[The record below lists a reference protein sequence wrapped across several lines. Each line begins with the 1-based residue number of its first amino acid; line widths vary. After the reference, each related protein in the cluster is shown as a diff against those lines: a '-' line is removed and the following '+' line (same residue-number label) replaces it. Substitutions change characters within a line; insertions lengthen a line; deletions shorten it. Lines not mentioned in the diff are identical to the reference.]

1 MARKRIQGISP
12 VYLGVFYVIVV
23 VLLYYVMTVNLKNI
37 ESTTRFDLLTKA
49 INVFTVVLL
58 IFTIYINVD
67 NNNRIQED
75 AIRQNSYAI
84 SKNFYTDMMSQMKAD
99 FPESVFF
106 FNEIEQMPIA
116 SPEELERTVK
126 YDPIKRKMIENYY
139 SNLILENIENW
150 INLRGYLTTT
160 EAGWLMN
167 FYYQFKSPTLLKLW
181 NEYKDEYDDATNN
194 LIQDFIDIS
203 NIQKEKNLS
212 DEQVLEL
219 IKKIN
224 VEKLTEEKKLGI

>member
-12 VYLGVFYVIVV
+12 VYLGVFYVIVI

-106 FNEIEQMPIA
+106 FNEIEQI
-116 SPEELERTVK
+116 
-126 YDPIKRKMIENYY
+126 Y
-139 SNLILENIENW
+139 
-150 INLRGYLTTT
+150 
-160 EAGWLMN
+160 
-167 FYYQFKSPTLLKLW
+167 
-181 NEYKDEYDDATNN
+181 
-194 LIQDFIDIS
+194 
-203 NIQKEKNLS
+203 
-212 DEQVLEL
+212 
-219 IKKIN
+219 
-224 VEKLTEEKKLGI
+224 